1 MAAKLTLVGN
11 LGADPEMRYTPAGKA
26 VTNFNIAT
34 NRQWTD
40 ADGNKQKETTW
51 WRISVWGKMAEVAN
65 QYLKKGQ
72 PVYIE
77 GRLRAEPT
85 VYERK
90 DGSWATS
97 YEVTSERF
105 EFVSGAGDASTQS
118 DSYDSSSTPEP
129 EDIPF

>member
-1 MAAKLTLVGN
+1 MVAYFC
-11 LGADPEMRYTPAGKA
+11 LG
-26 VTNFNIAT
+26 
-34 NRQWTD
+34 Q
-40 ADGNKQKETTW
+40 
-51 WRISVWGKMAEVAN
+51 
-65 QYLKKGQ
+65 
-72 PVYIE
+72 
-77 GRLRAEPT
+77 AEPT

-105 EFVSGAGDASTQS
+105 EFVSGAGDSTTQS